1 MNWALGLEINNFL
14 SDGLMTGYG
23 ESNCK
28 IPCKKTVV
36 EISSGQISQNVKQNY
51 SIIFISFDQ
60 KVKVKEIKVDKFDIY
75 GALNF
80 LGSNMGL
87 FPGMGLFQL
96 LEWSFIIILSYKEL
110 LRSRTRDQYEWYY
123 VSLYS
128 FRKFF
133 HMTYYQYSTYS
144 LFRNFIQ
151 FSLNLL
157 YIT

>member
-1 MNWALGLEINNFL
+1 
-14 SDGLMTGYG
+14 MTGYG

-110 LRSRTRDQYEWYY
+110 LRSRTRDQYE
-123 VSLYS
+123 
-128 FRKFF
+128 
-133 HMTYYQYSTYS
+133 
-144 LFRNFIQ
+144 
-151 FSLNLL
+151 
-157 YIT
+157 